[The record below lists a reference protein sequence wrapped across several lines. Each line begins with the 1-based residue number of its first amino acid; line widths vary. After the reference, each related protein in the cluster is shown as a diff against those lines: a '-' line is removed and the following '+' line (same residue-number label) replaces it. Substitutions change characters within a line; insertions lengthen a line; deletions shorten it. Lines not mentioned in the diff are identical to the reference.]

1 MKFSI
6 KSNVLVDQLLD
17 EIAARY
23 PETDESTI
31 VTDIH
36 LQPHQDT
43 GELIAFNDDDEM
55 LAQVIIEE
63 WANSNSDHFID
74 EVKHF
79 LGSRIHSKKKNL
91 EKLGIMQPYSI
102 DLVDD
107 DKETISELLFVD
119 GDTEILNKELLKG
132 LDNELNDFL
141 KKLLED

>member
-1 MKFSI
+1 
-6 KSNVLVDQLLD
+6 
-17 EIAARY
+17 
-23 PETDESTI
+23 
-31 VTDIH
+31 
-36 LQPHQDT
+36 
-43 GELIAFNDDDEM
+43 
-55 LAQVIIEE
+55 E

>member
-17 EIAARY
+17 EIAAKY

-43 GELIAFNDDDEM
+43 GELMAFNDDDEM

-74 EVKHF
+74 EVKYF